1 MKDEGGRMKDE
12 GGRMKEED
20 GGLSFPNDCGRRDW
34 HSLRFSSFL
43 LPPSV
48 FPLVYRFSGS

>member
-1 MKDEGGRMKDE
+1 MKDE